1 MRRYLTFALA
11 VVTGLLVSGEL
22 AFSLPIM
29 GIGPDLVV
37 IVVASFAI
45 GERPRSAAIAG
56 FGAGL
61 AKDMLV
67 STPAGLTAFAYAIT
81 AYALALGAPG
91 VSRRAGPLIA
101 TIAGASLMSQLIY
114 GLGAVLL
121 AQRVD
126 AAPIPRIV
134 LVTTA
139 YNALLTPLLIPFLRR
154 VILSESAAQPGD

>member
-1 MRRYLTFALA
+1 MRRYSIFALA
-11 VVTGLLVSGEL
+11 VITGLLLSAEL
-22 AFSLPIM
+22 AFSLPLM
-29 GIGPDLVV
+29 GIGPDLVA
-37 IVVASFAI
+37 IVVAAFAI

-56 FGAGL
+56 FAAGL
-61 AKDMLV
+61 MKDLLL
-67 STPAGLTAFAYAIT
+67 STPRGLTAFAYAIT

-101 TIAGASLMSQLIY
+101 TISGATLMSQLIY

-154 VILSESAAQPGD
+154 VILPESAVQPGD